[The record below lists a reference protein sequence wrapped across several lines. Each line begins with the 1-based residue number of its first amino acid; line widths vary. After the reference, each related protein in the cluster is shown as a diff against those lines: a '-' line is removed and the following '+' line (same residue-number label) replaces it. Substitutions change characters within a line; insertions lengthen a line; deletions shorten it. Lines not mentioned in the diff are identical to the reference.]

1 MRFRKLS
8 GQIAADVGEIQARRV
23 FRRPFISGGLFGDS
37 NVIAVRPFDN
47 LLAVDVD
54 FVGIAEP
61 CGL

>member
-8 GQIAADVGEIQARRV
+8 SQIAADVGEIQARSV
-23 FRRPFISGGLFGDS
+23 FRRPFISGVLFGDG
-37 NVIAVRPFDN
+37 NIIAVRPFDN
-47 LLAVDVD
+47 LPAVDVD